1 MFYREAVLKFDM
13 LSMNFTLTVS
23 PFLLD
28 FYIKYIDIFYRLD
41 IVTIILLQISR
52 IFLQISILI

>member
-28 FYIKYIDIFYRLD
+28 FHIKYIDIFYRLD